1 MPWIR
6 SSRTAN
12 APVRFILPSN
22 PWLPT
27 KRENNKKDH
36 TMVIMISIIG
46 GLLLIALIVIVVLN
60 SISKSS
66 NSNNSSCSGDTC
78 PLGIKVVFD
87 YFKSIL

>member
-1 MPWIR
+1 
-6 SSRTAN
+6 
-12 APVRFILPSN
+12 
-22 PWLPT
+22 
-27 KRENNKKDH
+27 
-36 TMVIMISIIG
+36 MVIMISIIG

-87 YFKSIL
+87 YFKSIYIRRAFLFIIGTIFFF

>member
-1 MPWIR
+1 
-6 SSRTAN
+6 
-12 APVRFILPSN
+12 
-22 PWLPT
+22 
-27 KRENNKKDH
+27 
-36 TMVIMISIIG
+36 MVIMISIIG